1 MEKIALVTGAGCRV
15 GKAIAEHL
23 SRSGWYIWLHAFS
36 HYSEAE
42 ALADSLGNAEAI
54 RADLTQ
60 TAEID
65 RMFDVITRSGRIPR
79 VLVHNAAV
87 FIRKPLLELTPDE
100 WDQTMDLNLK
110 AAWYASRCFY
120 QICPESSKI
129 LLIGDGNAERGFRK
143 GAAYGIS
150 KYALNA
156 LSERLNAEMTAKLSV
171 HLLTPSYLIKS
182 EYESESFW
190 ESKAKQETRAVSE
203 FLTDLDRILADY
215 RIIK

>member
-23 SRSGWYIWLHAFS
+23 ARAGWYIWLHAFS

-42 ALADSLGNAEAI
+42 ALAESLGNAEAI
-54 RADLTQ
+54 RADLTK

-65 RMFDVITRSGRIPR
+65 RMFETIRLSGKIPG

-87 FIRKPLLELTPDE
+87 FIRKPLLEMTVDE

-120 QICPESSKI
+120 QVCPENSKI

-156 LSERLNAEMTAKLSV
+156 LSERLNVEMTAKLSV
-171 HLLTPSYLIKS
+171 HLLTPSYLIRS
-182 EYESESFW
+182 EYESEAFW
-190 ESKAKQETRAVSE
+190 DAKTNKETSAVPD
-203 FLTDLDRILADY
+203 FLSDLDRALENY
-215 RIIK
+215 